1 MFNTSIISRYY
12 FNIIILKQV
21 NSQGRSLIFII
32 GAFIANCLFNMESK
46 INFRILETI
55 EAFKSIHSLKQEGE
69 NQISIKELF
78 FLEEIYG

>member
-1 MFNTSIISRYY
+1 MFNTPITGRNY
-12 FNIIILKQV
+12 FNILKLKKI

-32 GAFIANCLFNMESK
+32 GAMIANFLFNMESE

-55 EAFKSIHSLKQEGE
+55 EACKSIHSLKQEGE
-69 NQISIKELF
+69 NQISIKELL

>member
-32 GAFIANCLFNMESK
+32 GAMIANFLFNMESE

-55 EAFKSIHSLKQEGE
+55 EVYK
-69 NQISIKELF
+69 
-78 FLEEIYG
+78 